1 MQDMEDPGNAMARA
15 ERAKGN
21 KKAKLG
27 SDNEA
32 LKVMDP
38 DMDMSDMDMDGMD
51 MGGMDMD
58 GMDMG
63 GMDMGGM
70 DMKDMGM

>member
-1 MQDMEDPGNAMARA
+1 MARG

-21 KKAKLG
+21 KKAKLD

-32 LKVMDP
+32 LMVMDP
-38 DMDMSDMDMDGMD
+38 DMDMSDMD